1 MAEYKTNLSPQ
12 EWQIIKPYFPRAK
25 KRGRPREN
33 KMREIFDA
41 ILYVLRTGCAWE
53 LLPNDFPHYKTV
65 FGYYNGWIKSGFWE
79 KLNGKLRE
87 KVRVAEG
94 REATPSAAIIDSQS
108 VKMTDQAGVKG
119 YDGGKQIH
127 GRKRHTLV
135 DILGLIIC
143 VYVTAA
149 NVGDRAGGLEIMEK
163 IKGKF
168 PRLKHIWADGSYT
181 GSFVEKLL
189 ELYNWTV
196 EVIKPV
202 KDKGPGFHVR
212 PWCWRVERTFGW
224 LNKNRR
230 LSKDYEVLEASS
242 EALIY
247 ISMIRIMVR
256 RLAKE

>member
-1 MAEYKTNLSPQ
+1 MKSTLSIHHQ
-12 EWQIIKPYFPRAK
+12 
-25 KRGRPREN
+25 
-33 KMREIFDA
+33 
-41 ILYVLRTGCAWE
+41 
-53 LLPNDFPHYKTV
+53 
-65 FGYYNGWIKSGFWE
+65 
-79 KLNGKLRE
+79 
-87 KVRVAEG
+87 G
-94 REATPSAAIIDSQS
+94 REATPSATIIDSQS
-108 VKMTDQAGVKG
+108 VKMTNQAGVKG

-127 GRKRHTLV
+127 GRKRHTLI

-149 NVGDRAGGLEIMEK
+149 NVGDRAGGLEIMKRIE
-163 IKGKF
+163 GKF
-168 PRLKHIWADGSYT
+168 PRLKKIWADGSYT

-189 ELYNWTV
+189 DLYNRTV

-230 LSKDYEVLEASS
+230 LSKDYEVLESSS

-247 ISMIRIMVR
+247 ISMVSIMAR